1 MLELLY
7 LNSQFNNNN
16 NINDLLQSEHEYQFK
31 INSLIKHQ
39 SYNNAIMIICL
50 LIGLFTAFLA
60 YKCNY
65 KENPAKRLLIT
76 LFAFFFSGL
85 YLLYYFIRYVLLGD
99 HCFGI
104 CPNKLL

>member
-7 LNSQFNNNN
+7 LNSQFSN
-16 NINDLLQSEHEYQFK
+16 NINDLLEQNQYQEHQFK
-31 INSLIKHQ
+31 LQSLFKHQ

-50 LIGLFTAFLA
+50 LIGLFTAYLA
-60 YKCNY
+60 FKCNA
-65 KENPAKRLLIT
+65 KENPPKRLLIT

-99 HCFGI
+99 ICFGI
-104 CPNKLL
+104 CPNKLF